1 MQELIEAFIT
11 ERAAQGRSHY
21 TIKSYRIHLTHFLNY
36 TQQNN
41 QQTISRRMLV
51 GYVAHL
57 RATKSQNTAS
67 NYVATVSVFLNWLVD
82 IGELDSNP
90 AHKLKPKRTIRRMP
104 SYTKPQIEAL
114 LRGASLRDK
123 AIMLAL
129 LDTGLRASEL
139 CSLKRGDVDWSS
151 GYFQVVG
158 KGGKERANWFS
169 VFTLKALKA
178 YLAERTDNQPALFVS
193 YKNKPLNARQLYTV
207 IQRRAEAAGIRDT
220 ITRILHSFRA
230 TFARNYLRR
239 GDAITLAA
247 LLGHSTLAMTKRYAE
262 LNDDELREKKELIN
276 PLAVFV
282 DEAA

>member
-1 MQELIEAFIT
+1 MDELITQFIE

-21 TIKSYRIHLTHFLNY
+21 TIKSYRIHLTHFLDY
-36 TQQNN
+36 TQQNS
-41 QQTISRRMLV
+41 QQSISRRLIV
-51 GYVAHL
+51 GYVAHC
-57 RATKSQNTAS
+57 RQTKTQNTAS

-90 AHKLKPKRTIRRMP
+90 AHKLKPKRTVRRMP
-104 SYTKPQIEAL
+104 SYTKPQIDAL
-114 LRGASLRDK
+114 LRGANLRDK
-123 AIMLAL
+123 AIILAL

-139 CSLKRGDVDWSS
+139 CSLRRDDVDFIS
-151 GYFQVVG
+151 GYFRVVG
-158 KGGKERANWFS
+158 KGDRERANWFS
-169 VFTLKALKA
+169 VFTLRILRD
-178 YLAERTDNQPALFVS
+178 YLAERTDSQPALFIS
-193 YKNKPLNARQLYTV
+193 HRGRPLNARQLYTV
-207 IQRRAEAAGIRDT
+207 IQRRAEAAGIKDN

-262 LNDDELREKKELIN
+262 LNDDELREKKRLIN

-282 DEAA
+282 EDAA